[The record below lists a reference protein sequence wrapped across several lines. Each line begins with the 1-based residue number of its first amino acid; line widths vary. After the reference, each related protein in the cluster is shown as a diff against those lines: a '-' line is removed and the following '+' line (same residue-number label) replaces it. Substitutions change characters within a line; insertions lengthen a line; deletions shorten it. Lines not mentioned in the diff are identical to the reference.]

1 MMQFRQQWRS
11 LAERV
16 DAMSLRERAL
26 IFLAAVLVLV
36 TLFNSLLID
45 PLLARQRMLS
55 QQIAQTQTQT
65 NILQVQIQ
73 ALVAEQNADPDA
85 ALRARLAQ
93 LQQELA
99 GADTILL
106 DYRSGLVPPQQM
118 PAMLKDMLQRNR
130 ALRLVSLKTLPT
142 QNLSAA
148 AAQTAAQTASVQP
161 ASGPPAPAQQAAV
174 FRHGVEITVEG
185 SYADLLRYLTAME
198 SSPYRMFW
206 GKAEL
211 KADAYPKTT
220 LTLTLYTLS
229 LDQTWLTI

>member
-1 MMQFRQQWRS
+1 MMQSRQQWRS

-161 ASGPPAPAQQAAV
+161 ASGPAPAQQAAV
-174 FRHGVEITVEG
+174 FRHGVEITVAG

-229 LDQTWLTI
+229 LDKTWLAI